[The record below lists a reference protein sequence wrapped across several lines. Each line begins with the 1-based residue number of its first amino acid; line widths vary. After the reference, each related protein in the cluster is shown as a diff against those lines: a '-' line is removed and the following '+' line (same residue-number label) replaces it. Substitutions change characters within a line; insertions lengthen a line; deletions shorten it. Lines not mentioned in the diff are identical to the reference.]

1 MKTSKQNTGDLGE
14 GIAVLWLQKN
24 GFTVRDRNYRKK
36 WGEIDIIAEKGGK
49 IHFVEVKTVTRRFGQ
64 SADYYEAEDNIHPWK
79 LKRLSR
85 AIETYLLSK
94 KLEDYE
100 FCLDAIVV
108 EVGPSTELGA
118 GDRAKIRYIPDIL

>member
-94 KLEDYE
+94 KLEDYVN
-100 FCLDAIVV
+100 FYN
-108 EVGPSTELGA
+108 PQ
-118 GDRAKIRYIPDIL
+118 PDIMVIDPSIDIHSELDFQRALGI

>member
-36 WGEIDIIAEKGGK
+36 WGEIDIIEEKGGK

-94 KLEDYE
+94 KLEDY
-100 FCLDAIVV
+100 
-108 EVGPSTELGA
+108 
-118 GDRAKIRYIPDIL
+118 